1 MKKMLLILAGFAFA
15 AQVELSVDGAS
26 VVNNQEAGTLSFDI
40 LMTSEVEVAGW
51 QFDLLSDGVLSI
63 TSGSGGLTSE
73 AGMMIS
79 ASETT
84 ILAFSLTGG
93 TIPAGTGV
101 LFSMETSYDNS
112 LSPQEVLINA
122 EEEGVNGN
130 RLIISGPGGT
140 PITDIDF
147 AAFYTESLESLS
159 GIVQEYELSDNF
171 PNPFNPST
179 NISFS
184 VASYGEVSLVVF
196 DALGREV
203 NALVSEVYSPGS
215 YKVTW
220 NGDDQN
226 GNLMSSGMYFY
237 RLDAGEFSQTKKML
251 FMK

>member
-1 MKKMLLILAGFAFA
+1 
-15 AQVELSVDGAS
+15 
-26 VVNNQEAGTLSFDI
+26 
-40 LMTSEVEVAGW
+40 
-51 QFDLLSDGVLSI
+51 
-63 TSGSGGLTSE
+63 
-73 AGMMIS
+73 MMIS
-79 ASETT
+79 ASEST

-101 LFSMETSYDNS
+101 LFNMETSYDPS

-122 EEEGVNGN
+122 EEEGVGGN

-147 AAFYTESLESLS
+147 DAFYTESLESS
-159 GIVQEYELSDNF
+159 PIVVQEYGLSDNF

-184 VASYGEVSLVVF
+184 VANYGEVSLVVF

-203 NALVSEVYSPGS
+203 NTLVSEVYSPGS
-215 YKVTW
+215 YKVVW

-226 GNLMSSGMYFY
+226 GNPMSSGMYFY
-237 RLDAGEFSQTKKML
+237 RLDAGDFSQTKKML

>member
-1 MKKMLLILAGFAFA
+1 MKKMLLILASFAFA
-15 AQVELSVDGAS
+15 VEVQLSVDGAS
-26 VVNNQEAGTLSFDI
+26 VVNDQETGTLSFDI

-63 TSGSGGLTSE
+63 ISGSGGLTAE

-84 ILAFSLTGG
+84 ALAFSLTGS
-93 TIPAGTGV
+93 TIAPGTGV
-101 LFSMETSYDNS
+101 LVSMETSYDAS
-112 LSPQEVLINA
+112 LAPQEVLINA
-122 EEEGVNGN
+122 EEEGVDGN
-130 RLIISGPGGT
+130 RLIISGPSGT
-140 PITDIDF
+140 PVLDIDF
-147 AAFYTESLESLS
+147 TAFYTESLENLP
-159 GIVQEYELSDNF
+159 IMVEKYELSDNF

-184 VASYGEVSLVVF
+184 VASYGEVSLIVF

-203 NALVSEVYSPGS
+203 NTLVSEVYSPGS